1 MSIDTVAPPAAT
13 TMEPPAAVC
22 PLLSRDQY
30 FTLDRLRSL
39 LERRD
44 ALDAERLTPALEDQP
59 WLVRALDAAIVSYY
73 RLAHGLGWRPTPRGC
88 CSATVNWVWAVPRNH
103 AGM

>member
-13 TMEPPAAVC
+13 TREPPPAVC

-73 RLAHGLGWRPTPRGC
+73 CLAHGLGVATDAERLLQRYRQLGLG
-88 CSATVNWVWAVPRNH
+88 SAP
-103 AGM
+103 